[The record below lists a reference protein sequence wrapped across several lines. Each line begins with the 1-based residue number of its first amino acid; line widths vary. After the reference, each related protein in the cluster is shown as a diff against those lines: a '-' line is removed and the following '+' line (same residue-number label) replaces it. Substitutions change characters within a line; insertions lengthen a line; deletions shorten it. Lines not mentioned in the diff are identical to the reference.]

1 MLMFDFAGAELV
13 AIDQN
18 ENFKIHI
25 NLYQKERTTILG
37 LMNWKWSACGAFYRE
52 AIGVRDPA
60 RGKLVRCEY
69 GCPPEETAFVAPGN
83 LGSGERARQ
92 RLAMRRSSR

>member
-1 MLMFDFAGAELV
+1 MLMFDFADAELV

-37 LMNWKWSACGAFYRE
+37 LMNWNGRHAVRSIVKQLGFEILRE
-52 AIGVRDPA
+52 ENSFDAN
-60 RGKLVRCEY
+60 
-69 GCPPEETAFVAPGN
+69 TAV
-83 LGSGERARQ
+83 LLRKQ
-92 RLAMRRSSR
+92 RS